1 MWRTNDNWT
10 QTEFNSLEKIFEN
23 YLKINF
29 KLIEELGIGSYGEVF
44 KVQKLMKDSN
54 EKFFAI
60 KKIKFR
66 AEYEKKF
73 LNEL

>member
-1 MWRTNDNWT
+1 
-10 QTEFNSLEKIFEN
+10 
-23 YLKINF
+23 
-29 KLIEELGIGSYGEVF
+29 LGIGSYGEVF